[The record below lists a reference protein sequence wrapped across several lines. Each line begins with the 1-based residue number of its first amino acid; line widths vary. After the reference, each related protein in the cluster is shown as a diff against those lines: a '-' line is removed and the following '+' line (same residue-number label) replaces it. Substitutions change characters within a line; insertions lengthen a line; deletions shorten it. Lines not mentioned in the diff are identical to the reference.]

1 MFDVGR
7 GGQGAQH
14 VAQPQI
20 RLEAVGLGGFYQAIE
35 LGAGGRALGRVAKQP
50 VLSSNRERPD
60 AVFSK
65 IIRYVTPVIFKISL
79 LFCKN
84 ILYF

>member
-20 RLEAVGLGGFYQAIE
+20 RLEAVGLGGFEQRVDERLRVNYPRFHSCGTRRACMARRMTPLHQRLTTE
-35 LGAGGRALGRVAKQP
+35 LATPLLPAASVA
-50 VLSSNRERPD
+50 SSET
-60 AVFSK
+60 V
-65 IIRYVTPVIFKISL
+65 
-79 LFCKN
+79 
-84 ILYF
+84 